1 MKRARRNLAASAP
14 DPRLRTIIL
23 AGYLAGFAS
32 LIAFLWYLRHN
43 QVLLYGDAVAHINI
57 ARRVF
62 DSRTPGLKQLGTVW
76 LPLPHLLILP
86 FIFSDWSW
94 QTGFGGSWP
103 SMVAYVAAVIGIFRL
118 VRDGVESVAPSS
130 RDENIAPSSRD
141 ENVAPASR
149 DENVAPASRRLSR
162 GRPARENDDT
172 ATLPW
177 PLRLVPWFAAAI
189 YAANPNLLY
198 MQATAMTE
206 SLYLALFIWSVVF
219 LADFARRRYSADAVQ
234 QGKAPGSL
242 VWCGICL
249 ALAMLTRYDGWFLAA
264 VVAGVVLAL
273 LLRSPRTEFVRESPP
288 RLRRAVLIFSA
299 LVVVIPAFWFA
310 YNAAIYGD
318 PLDFARGPYSARG
331 IEQRTSQP
339 VEARHPG
346 YHSLPTAAIYFVKSA
361 ELNQTEGPLE
371 RPWIA
376 LTAAGIALLLI
387 CFRRLSAWLLLLVPL
402 PFYALSIAYGGVPIF
417 MPVWW
422 PFSFYNVRYGLQL
435 LPAFA
440 VFPALALYWALW
452 RIPQP
457 RWRAV
462 AAVLAFAF
470 VGASYGFAWR
480 DQPIC
485 LQEAVANART
495 RVAFE
500 RSLGEYF
507 HLLPPNSTLL
517 MYIGAH
523 VGALQDAGIHLSRVI
538 HEGNHGD
545 PKVWGKEGMW
555 QRALADP
562 AKYADYLIAFDHDE
576 VEKSAAAHH
585 YPALLVIHTVGQSAA
600 TIYGTHPPYP
610 GMPPLPSR

>member
-23 AGYLAGFAS
+23 AGYIAGFAS
-32 LIAFLWYLRHN
+32 LIAFLWYFRHN

-86 FIFSDWSW
+86 FVVSDWSW

-118 VRDGVESVAPSS
+118 VRDGVESAAAASGVTPM
-130 RDENIAPSSRD
+130 
-141 ENVAPASR
+141 PA
-149 DENVAPASRRLSR
+149 DENVAPASRRLSEGESNVVAPASRRLSR
-162 GRPARENDDT
+162 GRLARENDDK

-177 PLRLVPWFAAAI
+177 PIRLAPWFAAAI

-206 SLYLALFIWSVVF
+206 SLYLALFIWTVVF
-219 LADFARRRYSADAVQ
+219 LADFARQRYALEAVE
-234 QGKAPGSL
+234 QGKASGSL

-249 ALAMLTRYDGWFLAA
+249 ALGMLTRYDGWFAAA
-264 VVAGVVLAL
+264 VVSAIVVAL
-273 LLRSPRTEFVRESPP
+273 LLRPP
-288 RLRRAVLIFSA
+288 HTDPTVAPQQPSRLRRAVLIFAA
-299 LVVVIPAFWFA
+299 LVVVVPAFWFS

-331 IEQRTSQP
+331 IEQRTSKP
-339 VEARHPG
+339 GEARHPG
-346 YHSLPTAAIYFVKSA
+346 YHSLGAAAIYFVKSA

-371 RPWIA
+371 RPWLA
-376 LTAAGIALLLI
+376 LTAAGVVLLLI
-387 CFRRLSAWLLLLVPL
+387 YFRRLSAWLLLLVPL

-440 VFPALALYWALW
+440 VFLALALYWVLG
-452 RIPQP
+452 RITQP

-462 AAVLAFAF
+462 AAGLAFAF
-470 VGASYGFAWR
+470 VGASYGLAWR
-480 DQPIC
+480 KQPIC

-507 HLLPPNSTLL
+507 RLLPPNSTLL
-517 MYIGAH
+517 M
-523 VGALQDAGIHLSRVI
+523 
-538 HEGNHGD
+538 
-545 PKVWGKEGMW
+545 
-555 QRALADP
+555 
-562 AKYADYLIAFDHDE
+562 
-576 VEKSAAAHH
+576 
-585 YPALLVIHTVGQSAA
+585 
-600 TIYGTHPPYP
+600 
-610 GMPPLPSR
+610 

>member
-1 MKRARRNLAASAP
+1 MKAARRTPATVP

-23 AGYLAGFAS
+23 VGYISAFAS
-32 LIAFLWYLRHN
+32 VIAFLWYFRHN
-43 QVLLYGDAVAHINI
+43 QVLLYGDAVAHLNI

-86 FIFSDWSW
+86 FIISDWSW

-103 SMVAYVAAVIGIFRL
+103 SMIAYVAGVVGIFRL
-118 VRDGVESVAPSS
+118 VRDGWEPPSS
-130 RDENIAPSSRD
+130 KEEPAWPSRS
-141 ENVAPASR
+141 
-149 DENVAPASRRLSR
+149 
-162 GRPARENDDT
+162 
-172 ATLPW
+172 
-177 PLRLVPWFAAAI
+177 VPWFAAAI

-206 SLYLALFIWSVVF
+206 SLYLALFIWAVVF
-219 LADFARRRYSADAVQ
+219 LADFARQRYSSDLGQRA
-234 QGKAPGSL
+234 KAGASL
-242 VWCGICL
+242 IRCGVCL
-249 ALAMLTRYDGWFLAA
+249 ALGMLTRYDGWFAAAVIAA
-264 VVAGVVLAL
+264 VVLVM
-273 LLRSPRTEFVRESPP
+273 LLRPPNADPAAESGPP
-288 RLRRAVLIFSA
+288 SSLRRAVLIFSA
-299 LVVVIPAFWFA
+299 LAIVVPAFWFS

-331 IEQRTSQP
+331 IEQRTSKP
-339 VEARHPG
+339 GEARHPG
-346 YHSLPTAAIYFVKSA
+346 YHSLGTAAIYFVKSA

-371 RPWIA
+371 RPWAA
-376 LTAAGIALLLI
+376 LTAAGLVLLLVY
-387 CFRRLSAWLLLLVPL
+387 FRRLGAWLLLLVPL

-440 VFPALALYWALW
+440 VFLAVALW
-452 RIPQP
+452 WVLSRIGRQ
-457 RWRAV
+457 RWRVTAT
-462 AAVLAFAF
+462 VLAFAF
-470 VGASYGFAWR
+470 LGASYGFAWR
-480 DQPIC
+480 KQPIC

-500 RSLGEYF
+500 RSLAEYLR
-507 HLLPPNSTLL
+507 LLPPNSTLL
-517 MYIGAH
+517 MYIGGH

-545 PKVWGKEGMW
+545 PKVWGREGMW

-562 AKYADYLIAFDHDE
+562 ARYADYLIGFDHDE
-576 VEKSAAAHH
+576 VEKSAEAHH
-585 YPALLVIHTVGQSAA
+585 YPALLVIHTVGQPAA

>member
-1 MKRARRNLAASAP
+1 MKAARRTPATSP

-23 AGYLAGFAS
+23 VGYISAFAS
-32 LIAFLWYLRHN
+32 VIAFLWYFRHN
-43 QVLLYGDAVAHINI
+43 QVLLYGDAVAHLNI

-86 FIFSDWSW
+86 FIVSDWSW

-103 SMVAYVAAVIGIFRL
+103 SLIAYVAGVVGIFRL
-118 VRDGVESVAPSS
+118 VRDGV
-130 RDENIAPSSRD
+130 
-141 ENVAPASR
+141 APASA
-149 DENVAPASRRLSR
+149 EALQ
-162 GRPARENDDT
+162 
-172 ATLPW
+172 W
-177 PLRLVPWFAAAI
+177 PSRLVPWFAAAI

-198 MQATAMTE
+198 LQATAMTE
-206 SLYLALFIWSVVF
+206 SLYLALFIWAVVF
-219 LADFARRRYSADAVQ
+219 LADFARQRYSADDAQ
-234 QGKAPGSL
+234 RAKAGGSL
-242 VWCGICL
+242 IWCGICL
-249 ALAMLTRYDGWFLAA
+249 ALGMLTRYDGWFAAA
-264 VVAGVVLAL
+264 VICAVVLVL
-273 LLRSPRTEFVRESPP
+273 LLRPP
-288 RLRRAVLIFSA
+288 HTAPGVEPKQPSSLRRAALIFSA
-299 LVVVIPAFWFA
+299 LVIIVPAFWFG

-331 IEQRTSQP
+331 IEQRTSKP
-339 VEARHPG
+339 GGARHPG
-346 YHSLPTAAIYFVKSA
+346 YHSLGTAATYFVKSA

-376 LTAAGIALLLI
+376 LAAVGVVLLLVY
-387 CFRRLSAWLLLLVPL
+387 FRRLSAWLLLLVPL
-402 PFYALSIAYGGVPIF
+402 PFYTLSIAYGGVPIF

-440 VFPALALYWALW
+440 VFLAVALW
-452 RIPQP
+452 WVLSRIARQ
-457 RWRAV
+457 RWQIT

-470 VGASYGFAWR
+470 VGASYGFAWHKE
-480 DQPIC
+480 PIC

-500 RSLGEYF
+500 RSLAEYLR
-507 HLLPPNSTLL
+507 LLPPNSTML
-517 MYIGAH
+517 MYIGEH

-545 PKVWGKEGMW
+545 PKAWGKEGMW

-562 AKYADYLIAFDHDE
+562 AKYADYLIGFDRDE
-576 VEKSAAAHH
+576 VEKSAEAHH
-585 YPALLVIHTVGQSAA
+585 YPALLVIHTVGQPAA

-610 GMPPLPSR
+610 GMPPLPNP

>member
-1 MKRARRNLAASAP
+1 MKAARRTPASVP

-23 AGYLAGFAS
+23 VGYISAFAS
-32 LIAFLWYLRHN
+32 VIAFLWYFRHN
-43 QVLLYGDAVAHINI
+43 QVLLYGDAVAHLNI

-86 FIFSDWSW
+86 FIISDWSW

-103 SMVAYVAAVIGIFRL
+103 SMIAYVAGVVGIFRL
-118 VRDGVESVAPSS
+118 LRDGVEA
-130 RDENIAPSSRD
+130 
-141 ENVAPASR
+141 
-149 DENVAPASRRLSR
+149 VAPASRRRLAHGDEPS
-162 GRPARENDDT
+162 PENSAVAD
-172 ATLPW
+172 W
-177 PLRLVPWFAAAI
+177 PTRLVPWFAAGI

-206 SLYLALFIWSVVF
+206 SLYLALFIWAVVF
-219 LADFARRRYSADAVQ
+219 LADFARQRYSSDLGQRARA
-234 QGKAPGSL
+234 GASL
-242 VWCGICL
+242 IRCGVCL
-249 ALAMLTRYDGWFLAA
+249 TLGMLTRYDGWFAAAVIAA
-264 VVAGVVLAL
+264 VVLVL
-273 LLRSPRTEFVRESPP
+273 LLRPAVEPQPP
-288 RLRRAVLIFSA
+288 SSLRRAVLIFSA
-299 LVVVIPAFWFA
+299 LTIVVPAFWFS

-331 IEQRTSQP
+331 IERRTSNP
-339 VEARHPG
+339 GEARHPG
-346 YHSLPTAAIYFVKSA
+346 YHSLGTAAIYFVKSA
-361 ELNQTEGPLE
+361 ELNQAEGPLE
-371 RPWIA
+371 RPWIV
-376 LTAAGIALLLI
+376 LTAAGIVLLLFY
-387 CFRRLSAWLLLLVPL
+387 FRRLGVWLLLLVPL

-440 VFPALALYWALW
+440 AFLALALYWVLW
-452 RIPQP
+452 RIPQA

-470 VGASYGFAWR
+470 VGASYGFAWHK
-480 DQPIC
+480 QPIC

-495 RVAFE
+495 RMAFE

-507 HLLPPNSTLL
+507 RLLPPNSTLL
-517 MYIGAH
+517 MYIGEH

-555 QRALADP
+555 QRALANP
-562 AKYADYLIAFDHDE
+562 ARYADYLIGFDHDE
-576 VEKSAAAHH
+576 VEKSAEAHH
-585 YPALLVIHTVGQSAA
+585 YPALLVIHTVGQPAA
-600 TIYGTHPPYP
+600 IIYGTHPPYP